1 MSIMEVK
8 KSFSNLQQDILEH
21 KDVFMFETFVT
32 DDDLELH
39 PTS

>member
-8 KSFSNLQQDILEH
+8 KSFSSLQKNIVEH
-21 KDVFMFETFVT
+21 KEVFMFDTFVT